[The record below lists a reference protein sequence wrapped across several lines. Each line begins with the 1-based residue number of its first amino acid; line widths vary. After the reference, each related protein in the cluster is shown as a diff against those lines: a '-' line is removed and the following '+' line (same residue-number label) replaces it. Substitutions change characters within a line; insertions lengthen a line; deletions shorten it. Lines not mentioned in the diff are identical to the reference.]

1 MALDEWLNYVEAD
14 LIDWYNNSDHRDINS
29 VYRETWTAPIKWIFL
44 SKALNKLKSYIWTVY
59 RWEQMTNEKFNEVYW
74 GLKEWDIMTKP
85 AFTSSSLNKWYAF
98 KEFWWVT
105 EDWKLNHPAEKNIL
119 FTIESKNWKYTFNS
133 SEREIL
139 FDAWTKYK
147 ILELKDLWNIVYFTL
162 EEL

>member
-29 VYRETWTAPIKWIFL
+29 VYWETWTAPIKWIFL
-44 SKALNKLKSYIWTVY
+44 SKALKKLKSYIWTVY

-85 AFTSSSLNKWYAF
+85 AFTSSSLKKWYAF

-105 EDWKLNHPAEKNIL
+105 EDWKLSHPAEKNIL